1 LEPVVEPQTLPNEV
15 VPGAADRSRAA
26 WLAAVSL
33 VLALAGIV
41 ASSMLVVD
49 YLRPAPVFCSEG
61 GGCEAL
67 KHTPFAM
74 PLGIPLPLL
83 GLAGFAAL
91 GAWAL
96 VPGKRARVV
105 QLVLAVGAG
114 AVGLSLL
121 VMQVLYGHFCPYC
134 CVADTSG
141 LLSLGIAWLRV
152 RSDDEGRVGLGW
164 ISGGAASMVA
174 AAAVPLGLGF
184 HADTTPQAIHD
195 EIAKA
200 PAGQVTMVDFVD
212 FECPFCRMTHAELEP
227 VLESHRDKIH
237 LVRRQVPLTM
247 HPHARDAARAACCSE
262 KLGKG
267 DEMANALFT
276 AEVDDLTPAGCEKLA
291 EKLGLPLDAFR
302 ACVQSPATDAAIDA
316 DKSEFKAAGGYALPT
331 IWVDETPM
339 IGARPQEDIAKIVDA
354 ALAKR
359 GS

>member
-1 LEPVVEPQTLPNEV
+1 MRVLEPEVEPETLQNEV
-15 VPGAADRSRAA
+15 VPGAADPSRAA
-26 WLAAVSL
+26 WLGAAGSL

-105 QLVLAVGAG
+105 QLALAVGAG

-152 RSDDEGRVGLGW
+152 RGDDEGRLGLGW
-164 ISGGAASMVA
+164 N
-174 AAAVPLGLGF
+174 LGLGRLGRLQVLL
-184 HADTTPQAIHD
+184 AD
-195 EIAKA
+195 
-200 PAGQVTMVDFVD
+200 
-212 FECPFCRMTHAELEP
+212 L
-227 VLESHRDKIH
+227 LLDKG
-237 LVRRQVPLTM
+237 
-247 HPHARDAARAACCSE
+247 AA
-262 KLGKG
+262 
-267 DEMANALFT
+267 D
-276 AEVDDLTPAGCEKLA
+276 
-291 EKLGLPLDAFR
+291 
-302 ACVQSPATDAAIDA
+302 
-316 DKSEFKAAGGYALPT
+316 
-331 IWVDETPM
+331 
-339 IGARPQEDIAKIVDA
+339 
-354 ALAKR
+354 
-359 GS
+359 

>member
-134 CVADTSG
+134 CVAETRG
-141 LLSLGIAWLRV
+141 AW
-152 RSDDEGRVGLGW
+152 GW
-164 ISGGAASMVA
+164 
-174 AAAVPLGLGF
+174 
-184 HADTTPQAIHD
+184 
-195 EIAKA
+195 
-200 PAGQVTMVDFVD
+200 AGS
-212 FECPFCRMTHAELEP
+212 R
-227 VLESHRDKIH
+227 
-237 LVRRQVPLTM
+237 
-247 HPHARDAARAACCSE
+247 AARPRWSRRRRCPWASAS
-262 KLGKG
+262 
-267 DEMANALFT
+267 
-276 AEVDDLTPAGCEKLA
+276 TPT
-291 EKLGLPLDAFR
+291 PR
-302 ACVQSPATDAAIDA
+302 PRPSTTRSRRPPPA
-316 DKSEFKAAGGYALPT
+316 
-331 IWVDETPM
+331 
-339 IGARPQEDIAKIVDA
+339 R
-354 ALAKR
+354 
-359 GS
+359 